1 MGKGG
6 IIVRSNDTT
15 SCPALVAAAVAA
27 ARPETWKTNYFL
39 PEDSGRTDQFHY
51 LLTLHI
57 TKSDSKA
64 WKYEVFWQDDSFEML
79 PDDFSQLYEALWS
92 AHDSECLRSGSGSP
106 R

>member
-6 IIVRSNDTT
+6 IMVRSNDTT

-27 ARPETWKTNYFL
+27 ARPETWKAAYFL
-39 PEDSGRTDQFHY
+39 PAESGRTDQFHY
-51 LLTLHI
+51 LLTLQV
-57 TKSDSKA
+57 TKSDGQTG
-64 WKYEVFWQDDSFEML
+64 KYEVWWQDDSFEML

-92 AHDSECLRSGSGSP
+92 AHDSECSRTAGGSP